1 MPVECPNCR
10 QPIPRSRLFFTTAW
24 GRWQCSACGSLLGI
38 NVRRRLLATIPW
50 IFILFLLLGVARI
63 TSYGVLI
70 AVPVIIAAGM
80 ANYFLFDRPVVH
92 ERSGYR
98 CRRCGYD
105 LQGQVEARCPEC
117 GLAFD
122 MAELDAHRAGEF
134 VELPRPSRSRSAIG
148 FAIVA
153 GILTILLG
161 LGLMYTR
168 AVGSRA
174 ARQQA
179 IITQQAGQA
188 ANRNSGSEESAVKD
202 EITTAP
208 APKNDSPTE
217 SEMP

>member
-24 GRWQCSACGSLLGI
+24 GRWRCSACGSLLGI

-50 IFILFLLLGVARI
+50 ICILFLLIGVARI

-70 AVPVIIAAGM
+70 AGPVIIVAGM
-80 ANYFLFDRPVVH
+80 LNYFLFDRPVVH

-117 GLAFD
+117 GLEFD
-122 MAELDAHRAGEF
+122 MAELDAHRAGGL
-134 VELPRPSRSRSAIG
+134 VEPPRPSRSRFGIA

-153 GILTILLG
+153 GVLTVLLG
-161 LGLMYTR
+161 LGVMYTR
-168 AVGSRA
+168 AVRGRV

-179 IITQQAGQA
+179 IIIRQA
-188 ANRNSGSEESAVKD
+188 ANRNSAAEESATED
-202 EITTAP
+202 ETTTAP
-208 APKNDSPTE
+208 ALKDDSPTE